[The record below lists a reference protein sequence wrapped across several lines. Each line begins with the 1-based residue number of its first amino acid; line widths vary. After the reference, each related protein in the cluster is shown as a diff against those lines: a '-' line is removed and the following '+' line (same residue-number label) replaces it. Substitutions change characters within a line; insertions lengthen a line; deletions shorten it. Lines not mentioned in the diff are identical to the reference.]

1 MLRPRDGIFKGPL
14 DDAVLAMVLSFVP
27 FLPLPLRWG
36 LPFGL
41 LYLEYA
47 PAWFRYGRMRFS
59 QMDPH
64 TASRYL
70 AEFERSGG
78 PFLLLYLGLRS
89 LVLMSFYQQPEIL
102 RALEIRWQSR
112 AEELTDRR
120 ARLLRMTPEIGNP
133 KNAGRRSR

>member
-1 MLRPRDGIFKGPL
+1 MRPHEGIFRGPV
-14 DDAVLAMVLSFVP
+14 DDGVLGMVLSFVP

-36 LPFGL
+36 LPLGL

-47 PAWFRYGRMRFS
+47 PAWFHYGRQRFS
-59 QMDPH
+59 QMDPQ

-70 AEFERSGG
+70 AEFERSRG
-78 PFLLLYLGLRS
+78 PFLLLYQGLRS
-89 LVLMSFYQQPEIL
+89 LVLMSFYQQPEVL

-120 ARLLRMTPEIGNP
+120 ARLLKMTPELGNP
-133 KNAGRRSR
+133 KNARRSRR